1 MRACV
6 RTHLL
11 CLAGGGGGGNVNI
24 QTNQAELAK
33 ELNKN
38 GKERISVP

>member
-11 CLAGGGGGGNVNI
+11 CLAGGGGGDVNI